1 MIQIQEWIYQILR
14 MIKNSSAI
22 LIILIAGLFWSF
34 GPLVVRYI
42 DDAQLIPWQYLF
54 FRGSIIF
61 LVLNIYLFLAE
72 GLKFTKNYNKIGL
85 SGLIGGVSLGIAN
98 ISFILSITTTTA
110 AVTMMMLATQPFVA
124 AILAYVFLKE
134 KISMTTFIAIVVAAG
149 GIIFMSLDSKGEGSL
164 FGLINGLL
172 SSLGFAGFTVSLRWR
187 RETPKFTTVAIAGI
201 FCAAVAILV
210 LIFNDDNIFISI
222 KNSSLSALHGFLVC
236 SGLILFSI
244 KSKDLP
250 ATDLTLLSLTEVLG
264 GIFWVWL
271 PLFGINEVPTANT
284 LIGGGII
291 TTAIIFYAFNTKQPL
306 SSRYVW
312 VKKK

>member
-1 MIQIQEWIYQILR
+1 

-22 LIILIAGLFWSF
+22 LIVLIAGIFWSF
-34 GPLVVRYI
+34 GPLVVRHI
-42 DDAQLIPWQYLF
+42 DNAQLIPWQYLF
-54 FRGSIIF
+54 FRGSVIF

-72 GLKFTKNYNKIGL
+72 GQKFIGNYSRIGL

-124 AILAYVFLKE
+124 AILAYIFLKE
-134 KISMTTFIAIVVAAG
+134 KISKTTFIAITVAAA
-149 GIIFMSLDSKGEGSL
+149 GIIFMSLDSKGEGTL

-187 RETPKFTTVAIAGI
+187 KNTPKFTTVAIAGI
-201 FCAAVAILV
+201 FCSAVAILV
-210 LIFNDDNIFISI
+210 LLFNDSNILISL

-236 SGLILFSI
+236 TGLILFSM
-244 KSKDLP
+244 KSRYLP

-271 PLFGINEVPTANT
+271 PWFGINEVPSVNT
-284 LIGGGII
+284 LIGGAII
-291 TTAIIFYAFNTKQPL
+291 ISAIIFYGYNTKRVLQ
-306 SSRYVW
+306 SRYV
-312 VKKK
+312 

>member
-1 MIQIQEWIYQILR
+1 

-22 LIILIAGLFWSF
+22 VIVLIAGIFWSF
-34 GPLVVRYI
+34 GPLVVRHI
-42 DDAQLIPWQYLF
+42 DNAQLIPWQYLF
-54 FRGSIIF
+54 FRGSVIF
-61 LVLNIYLFLAE
+61 LVINIYLFFAE
-72 GLKFTKNYNKIGL
+72 GQNFLGNYKKIGL

-110 AVTMMMLATQPFVA
+110 AITMMMLATQPFVA
-124 AILAYVFLKE
+124 AILAYIFLKE
-134 KISMTTFIAIVVAAG
+134 KISKTTLIAIIIASG
-149 GIIFMSLDSKGEGSL
+149 GIIFMSYDSQGEGSL

-187 RETPKFTTVAIAGI
+187 KKTPKFTTVAIAGV
-201 FCAAVAILV
+201 FCAAIAILV
-210 LIFNDDNIFISI
+210 LIFNDNNIFISI

-236 SGLILFSI
+236 TGLILFSI
-244 KSKDLP
+244 KSRYLP

-271 PLFGINEVPTANT
+271 PLFGINEVPTVNT

-291 TTAIIFYAFNTKQPL
+291 TSAIIFYAFNTKRPL
-306 SSRYVW
+306 SSRYIW
-312 VKKK
+312 VKK

>member
-1 MIQIQEWIYQILR
+1 

-22 LIILIAGLFWSF
+22 VIVLIAGIFWSF
-34 GPLVVRYI
+34 GPLVVRHI
-42 DDAQLIPWQYLF
+42 DNAQLIPWQYLF
-54 FRGSIIF
+54 FRGSVIF

-72 GLKFTKNYNKIGL
+72 GQKFMGNYSRIGL

-124 AILAYVFLKE
+124 AILAYIFLKE
-134 KISMTTFIAIVVAAG
+134 KISKTTFIAITVAAA
-149 GIIFMSLDSKGEGSL
+149 GIIFMSLDSKGEGTL

-187 RETPKFTTVAIAGI
+187 KNTPKFTTVAIAGI
-201 FCAAVAILV
+201 FCSAVAILV
-210 LIFNDDNIFISI
+210 LLFNDSSILISL

-236 SGLILFSI
+236 TGLILFSM
-244 KSKDLP
+244 KSKYLP

-271 PLFGINEVPTANT
+271 PLFGINEVPSVNT
-284 LIGGGII
+284 LIGGAII
-291 TTAIIFYAFNTKQPL
+291 ISAIIFYGYNTKRVLQ
-306 SSRYVW
+306 SRYV
-312 VKKK
+312 

>member
-1 MIQIQEWIYQILR
+1 

-22 LIILIAGLFWSF
+22 LIVLIAGVFWSF
-34 GPLVVRYI
+34 GPLVVRHI
-42 DDAQLIPWQYLF
+42 DNAQLIPWQYLF
-54 FRGSIIF
+54 FRGSVIF

-72 GLKFTKNYNKIGL
+72 GQKFIGNYSRIGL

-124 AILAYVFLKE
+124 AILAYIFLKE
-134 KISMTTFIAIVVAAG
+134 KISKTTLIAITVAAA
-149 GIIFMSLDSKGEGSL
+149 GIIFMSLDSKGEGTL

-187 RETPKFTTVAIAGI
+187 KNTPKFTTVAIAGI
-201 FCAAVAILV
+201 FCSAVAILV
-210 LIFNDDNIFISI
+210 LLFNDSNILISL

-236 SGLILFSI
+236 SGLILFSM
-244 KSKDLP
+244 KSRYLP

-271 PLFGINEVPTANT
+271 PWFGINEVPSVNT
-284 LIGGGII
+284 LIGGAII
-291 TTAIIFYAFNTKQPL
+291 IFAIIFYGFNTKRVLQ
-306 SSRYVW
+306 SRYV
-312 VKKK
+312 

>member
-1 MIQIQEWIYQILR
+1 
-14 MIKNSSAI
+14 MIKNNSAI

-42 DDAQLIPWQYLF
+42 DDAHLIPWQYFF

-61 LVLNIYLFLAE
+61 LVLNIYLFLSE
-72 GLKFTKNYNKIGL
+72 GIKFISNYNRIGL

-98 ISFILSITTTTA
+98 ITFILSITTTTA

-134 KISMTTFIAIVVAAG
+134 KISLTTLIAIIIAAA
-149 GIIFMSLDSKGEGSL
+149 GIIFMSFDSKGEGTL
-164 FGLINGLL
+164 FGLLNGLL

-187 RETPKFTTVAIAGI
+187 KKTPKFTTVSIAGI
-201 FCAAVAILV
+201 FCAIVAVLV
-210 LIFNDDNIFISI
+210 LILNDSNIFISV

-236 SGLILFSI
+236 TGLILYSA
-244 KSKDLP
+244 KSKYLP

-271 PLFGINEVPTANT
+271 PIFGINEVPSVNT
-284 LIGGGII
+284 LIGGAII
-291 TTAIIFYAFNTKQPL
+291 TSAIIFYGVNTKRL
-306 SSRYVW
+306 LLSRYV
-312 VKKK
+312 

>member
-1 MIQIQEWIYQILR
+1 

-22 LIILIAGLFWSF
+22 LIVLIAGIFWSF
-34 GPLVVRYI
+34 GPLVVRHI
-42 DDAQLIPWQYLF
+42 DNAQLIPWQYLF
-54 FRGSIIF
+54 FRGSVIF

-72 GLKFTKNYNKIGL
+72 GQKFMGNYSRIGL

-124 AILAYVFLKE
+124 AILAYIFLKE
-134 KISMTTFIAIVVAAG
+134 KISKTTFIAITVAAA
-149 GIIFMSLDSKGEGSL
+149 GIIFMSLDNKGEGTL

-187 RETPKFTTVAIAGI
+187 KNTPKFTTVAIAGI
-201 FCAAVAILV
+201 FCSAVAILV
-210 LIFNDDNIFISI
+210 LLFNDNNILISL

-236 SGLILFSI
+236 TGLILFSM
-244 KSKDLP
+244 KSRYLP

-271 PLFGINEVPTANT
+271 PWFGINEVPSVNT
-284 LIGGGII
+284 LIGGAII
-291 TTAIIFYAFNTKQPL
+291 ISAIIFYGFNTKRVLQ
-306 SSRYVW
+306 SRYV
-312 VKKK
+312 

>member
-1 MIQIQEWIYQILR
+1 

-22 LIILIAGLFWSF
+22 LIVLIAGIFWSF
-34 GPLVVRYI
+34 GPLVVRHI
-42 DDAQLIPWQYLF
+42 DNAQLIPWQYLF
-54 FRGSIIF
+54 FRGSVIF

-72 GLKFTKNYNKIGL
+72 GQKFIGNYSRIGL

-124 AILAYVFLKE
+124 AILAYIFLKE
-134 KISMTTFIAIVVAAG
+134 KISKTTLIAITVAAG

-187 RETPKFTTVAIAGI
+187 KNTPKFTTVAVAGI
-201 FCAAVAILV
+201 FCSIFALCVIL
-210 LIFNDDNIFISI
+210 LTNDNVFVSL
-222 KNSSLSALHGFLVC
+222 KSSSLSALHGFLVC
-236 SGLILFSI
+236 SGLILYSA
-244 KSKDLP
+244 KSKYLP
-250 ATDLTLLSLTEVLG
+250 AAELTLLSLTEVLG

-271 PLFGINEVPTANT
+271 PLFGINEVPTTNT
-284 LIGGGII
+284 LIGGAII
-291 TTAIIFYAFNTKQPL
+291 SFSIIFYAY
-306 SSRYVW
+306 SSKRKMVRYS
-312 VKKK
+312 

>member
-1 MIQIQEWIYQILR
+1 
-14 MIKNSSAI
+14 
-22 LIILIAGLFWSF
+22 
-34 GPLVVRYI
+34 
-42 DDAQLIPWQYLF
+42 
-54 FRGSIIF
+54 
-61 LVLNIYLFLAE
+61 
-72 GLKFTKNYNKIGL
+72 
-85 SGLIGGVSLGIAN
+85 
-98 ISFILSITTTTA
+98 
-110 AVTMMMLATQPFVA
+110 
-124 AILAYVFLKE
+124 LKE

-187 RETPKFTTVAIAGI
+187 KKTPKFTTVAIAGI

-210 LIFNDDNIFISI
+210 LIFNDDNIFISV

-271 PLFGINEVPTANT
+271 PIFGINEVPTANT
-284 LIGGGII
+284 LIGGAII
-291 TTAIIFYAFNTKQPL
+291 IFAIIFYGYNTKRNLQ
-306 SSRYVW
+306 SRYV
-312 VKKK
+312 

>member
-1 MIQIQEWIYQILR
+1 VLIYLIHQ

-22 LIILIAGLFWSF
+22 LIILIAGVFWSF
-34 GPLVVRYI
+34 GPLVVRHI
-42 DDAQLIPWQYLF
+42 DNAQLIPWQYLF
-54 FRGSIIF
+54 FRGSVIF

-72 GLKFTKNYNKIGL
+72 GQKFIDNYNRIGL

-124 AILAYVFLKE
+124 AILAYIFLKE
-134 KISMTTFIAIVVAAG
+134 KISKTTFIAITVAAA
-149 GIIFMSLDSKGEGSL
+149 GIIFMSLDSKEEGTL

-187 RETPKFTTVAIAGI
+187 KNTPKFTTVAIAGI
-201 FCAAVAILV
+201 FCSAVAILV
-210 LIFNDDNIFISI
+210 LLFNDSSILISL

-236 SGLILFSI
+236 TGLILFSM
-244 KSKDLP
+244 KSRFLP

-271 PLFGINEVPTANT
+271 PWFGINEVPSVNT
-284 LIGGGII
+284 LIGGAII
-291 TTAIIFYAFNTKQPL
+291 IFAIIFYGFNTRRVLQ
-306 SSRYVW
+306 SRYV
-312 VKKK
+312 

>member
-1 MIQIQEWIYQILR
+1 

-22 LIILIAGLFWSF
+22 LIVLIAGIFWSF
-34 GPLVVRYI
+34 GPLVVRHI
-42 DDAQLIPWQYLF
+42 DNAQLIPWQYLF
-54 FRGSIIF
+54 FRGSVIF

-72 GLKFTKNYNKIGL
+72 GQKFIGNYSRIGL

-110 AVTMMMLATQPFVA
+110 AITMMMLATQPFVA

-134 KISMTTFIAIVVAAG
+134 KISKTTLIAIIIAAA
-149 GIIFMSLDSKGEGSL
+149 GIIFISFDSKGEGTL

-187 RETPKFTTVAIAGI
+187 KRTPKFTTVAIAGI
-201 FCAAVAILV
+201 FCSAVAILV
-210 LIFNDDNIFISI
+210 LLFNDSNILISL

-271 PLFGINEVPTANT
+271 PWFGINEIPSANT
-284 LIGGGII
+284 LIGGVI
-291 TTAIIFYAFNTKQPL
+291 IIFAITFYGFNAKRILQ
-306 SSRYVW
+306 SRYV
-312 VKKK
+312 

>member
-1 MIQIQEWIYQILR
+1 

-22 LIILIAGLFWSF
+22 LVVLIAGLFWSF

-42 DDAQLIPWQYLF
+42 DDAHLIPWQYLF
-54 FRGSIIF
+54 FRGSVIF

-72 GLKFTKNYNKIGL
+72 GHKFTKNYNKIGL
-85 SGLIGGVSLGIAN
+85 SGVIGGVSLGIAN

-124 AILAYVFLKE
+124 AILAYFFLKE
-134 KISMTTFIAIVVAAG
+134 KISKTTLIAIIVAAG

-164 FGLINGLL
+164 FGLFNGLL

-187 RETPKFTTVAIAGI
+187 KKTPKFTTVAIAGI

-210 LIFNDDNIFISI
+210 LIFYDSNILISV

-236 SGLILFSI
+236 SGLILFSM
-244 KSKDLP
+244 KSRYLP

-271 PLFGINEVPTANT
+271 PIFGINEVPTANT

-291 TTAIIFYAFNTKQPL
+291 TAAIIFYAFNTKQPL

-312 VKKK
+312 VKK

>member
-1 MIQIQEWIYQILR
+1 

-22 LIILIAGLFWSF
+22 LIVLIAGIFWSF
-34 GPLVVRYI
+34 GPLVVRHI
-42 DDAQLIPWQYLF
+42 DNAQLIPWQYLF
-54 FRGSIIF
+54 FRGSVIF

-72 GLKFTKNYNKIGL
+72 GQKFINNYRKIGL

-124 AILAYVFLKE
+124 AILAYIFLKE
-134 KISMTTFIAIVVAAG
+134 KISKTTFIAITVAAA
-149 GIIFMSLDSKGEGSL
+149 GIIFMSLDSKGEGTL

-187 RETPKFTTVAIAGI
+187 KNTPKFTTVAIAGI
-201 FCAAVAILV
+201 FCSAVAILV
-210 LIFNDDNIFISI
+210 LLFNDSNILISL

-236 SGLILFSI
+236 TGLILFSM
-244 KSKDLP
+244 KSKYLP

-271 PLFGINEVPTANT
+271 PWFGINEVPSTNT
-284 LIGGGII
+284 LIGGAII
-291 TTAIIFYAFNTKQPL
+291 IFAIIFYGFNTKRVLQ
-306 SSRYVW
+306 SRYV
-312 VKKK
+312 

>member
-1 MIQIQEWIYQILR
+1 

-22 LIILIAGLFWSF
+22 LIVLIAGIFWSF
-34 GPLVVRYI
+34 GPLVVRHI
-42 DDAQLIPWQYLF
+42 DNAQLIPWQYLF
-54 FRGSIIF
+54 FRGSVIF

-72 GLKFTKNYNKIGL
+72 GQKFIGNYSRIGL

-110 AVTMMMLATQPFVA
+110 AITMMMLATQPFVA

-134 KISMTTFIAIVVAAG
+134 KISKTTLIAIIIAAA
-149 GIIFMSLDSKGEGSL
+149 GIIFISFDSKEEGTL

-187 RETPKFTTVAIAGI
+187 KKTPKFTTVAIAGI
-201 FCAAVAILV
+201 FCSAVAILV
-210 LIFNDDNIFISI
+210 LLFNDSNILISL

-236 SGLILFSI
+236 SGLILFSM
-244 KSKDLP
+244 KSRYLP

-271 PLFGINEVPTANT
+271 PWFGINEIPSTNT
-284 LIGGGII
+284 LIGGATIVFAI
-291 TTAIIFYAFNTKQPL
+291 TFYGFNAKRVLQ
-306 SSRYVW
+306 SRYV
-312 VKKK
+312 

>member
-1 MIQIQEWIYQILR
+1 MSKDR
-14 MIKNSSAI
+14 TASAI
-22 LIILIAGLFWSF
+22 FVVLVAGLLWSF
-34 GPLVVRYI
+34 GPLVVRNI
-42 DDAQLIPWQYLF
+42 DNAQLIPWQYLF
-54 FRGSIIF
+54 FRGSVIF

-72 GLKFTKNYNKIGL
+72 GQKFIGNYSRIGL

-124 AILAYVFLKE
+124 AILAYIFLKE
-134 KISMTTFIAIVVAAG
+134 KISKTTFIAITVAAA
-149 GIIFMSLDSKGEGSL
+149 GIIFMSLDSKGEGTL

-187 RETPKFTTVAIAGI
+187 KNTPKFTTVAIAGI

-210 LIFNDDNIFISI
+210 LLFNDSNILISL

-236 SGLILFSI
+236 TGLILFSM
-244 KSKDLP
+244 KSKYLP

-271 PLFGINEVPTANT
+271 PWFGINEVPSVNT
-284 LIGGGII
+284 LIGGAII
-291 TTAIIFYAFNTKQPL
+291 ISAIIFYGYNTKRVLQ
-306 SSRYVW
+306 SRYV
-312 VKKK
+312 

>member
-1 MIQIQEWIYQILR
+1 

-22 LIILIAGLFWSF
+22 IIVLIAGLFWSF

-42 DDAQLIPWQYLF
+42 DNAHLIPSQYLLS
-54 FRGSIIF
+54 RGSVIF

-72 GLKFTKNYNKIGL
+72 GQKFTNNYNKIGL

-124 AILAYVFLKE
+124 AILAYIFLKE
-134 KISMTTFIAIVVAAG
+134 KISKTTLIAITIAAA
-149 GIIFMSLDSKGEGSL
+149 GIIFISFDSEGEGSL

-187 RETPKFTTVAIAGI
+187 KRTPKFTTVAIAGI

-210 LIFNDDNIFISI
+210 LLFNDSNIFISL

-236 SGLILFSI
+236 TGLILFSM
-244 KSKDLP
+244 KSKFLP
-250 ATDLTLLSLTEVLG
+250 ATDLTLLSLTEVIG

-271 PLFGINEVPTANT
+271 PWFGINEIPSVNT
-284 LIGGGII
+284 LIGGAII
-291 TTAIIFYAFNTKQPL
+291 IFAIIFYGFNTKRVLQ
-306 SSRYVW
+306 SRYV
-312 VKKK
+312 

>member
-1 MIQIQEWIYQILR
+1 

-22 LIILIAGLFWSF
+22 IIVLIAGLFWSF

-42 DDAQLIPWQYLF
+42 DNAHLIPWQYLF
-54 FRGSIIF
+54 FRGSVIF
-61 LVLNIYLFLAE
+61 LVLNIYLFLVE
-72 GLKFTKNYNKIGL
+72 GQKFTNNYNKIGL
-85 SGLIGGVSLGIAN
+85 SGFIGGLSLGIAN

-124 AILAYVFLKE
+124 AILAYIFLKE
-134 KISMTTFIAIVVAAG
+134 KISKTTLIAITIAAA
-149 GIIFMSLDSKGEGSL
+149 GIIFISFDSEGEGSL

-172 SSLGFAGFTVSLRWR
+172 SSLGFAGFTVSLRWKKR
-187 RETPKFTTVAIAGI
+187 TPKFTTVAIAGI

-210 LIFNDDNIFISI
+210 LLFNDSNIFISL

-236 SGLILFSI
+236 TGLILFSM
-244 KSKDLP
+244 KSKFLP

-271 PLFGINEVPTANT
+271 PWFGINEIPSVNT
-284 LIGGGII
+284 LIGGAII
-291 TTAIIFYAFNTKQPL
+291 IFAIIFYGFNTKRVLQ
-306 SSRYVW
+306 SRYV
-312 VKKK
+312 

>member
-1 MIQIQEWIYQILR
+1 

-22 LIILIAGLFWSF
+22 LIVLIAGIFWSF
-34 GPLVVRYI
+34 GPLVVRHI
-42 DDAQLIPWQYLF
+42 DNAQLIPWQYLF
-54 FRGSIIF
+54 FRGSVIF

-72 GLKFTKNYNKIGL
+72 GQKFIGNYSRIGL

-124 AILAYVFLKE
+124 AILAYIFLKE
-134 KISMTTFIAIVVAAG
+134 KISKTTFIAITVAAA
-149 GIIFMSLDSKGEGSL
+149 GIIFMSLDSKGEGTL

-187 RETPKFTTVAIAGI
+187 KNTPKFTTVAIAGI
-201 FCAAVAILV
+201 FCSAVAILV
-210 LIFNDDNIFISI
+210 LLFNDSTILISL

-236 SGLILFSI
+236 TGLILFSM
-244 KSKDLP
+244 KSKYLP

-271 PLFGINEVPTANT
+271 PWFGINEVPSVNT
-284 LIGGGII
+284 LIGGAII
-291 TTAIIFYAFNTKQPL
+291 ITAIIFYGYNTKRVLQ
-306 SSRYVW
+306 SRYV
-312 VKKK
+312 

>member
-1 MIQIQEWIYQILR
+1 

-187 RETPKFTTVAIAGI
+187 RKTPKFTTVAIAGI
-201 FCAAVAILV
+201 FCSAVAILV
-210 LIFNDDNIFISI
+210 LILNDDNIFISV

-271 PLFGINEVPTANT
+271 PIFGINEVPTANT

-291 TTAIIFYAFNTKQPL
+291 TAAIIFYAFNTKQPL

>member
-1 MIQIQEWIYQILR
+1 

-22 LIILIAGLFWSF
+22 LIVLIAGVFWSF
-34 GPLVVRYI
+34 GPLVVRHI
-42 DDAQLIPWQYLF
+42 DNAQLIPWQYLF
-54 FRGSIIF
+54 FRGSVIF

-72 GLKFTKNYNKIGL
+72 GQKFIGNYSRIGL

-124 AILAYVFLKE
+124 AILAYIFLKE
-134 KISMTTFIAIVVAAG
+134 KISKTTFIAITVAAA
-149 GIIFMSLDSKGEGSL
+149 GIIFMSLDSKGEGTL

-187 RETPKFTTVAIAGI
+187 KNTPKFTTVAIAGI
-201 FCAAVAILV
+201 FCSAVAILV
-210 LIFNDDNIFISI
+210 LLFNDSNILISL

-236 SGLILFSI
+236 SGLILFSM
-244 KSKDLP
+244 KSRYLP

-271 PLFGINEVPTANT
+271 PWFGINEVPSVNT
-284 LIGGGII
+284 LIGGAII
-291 TTAIIFYAFNTKQPL
+291 IFAIIFYGFNTKRVLQ
-306 SSRYVW
+306 SRYV
-312 VKKK
+312 

>member
-1 MIQIQEWIYQILR
+1 

-22 LIILIAGLFWSF
+22 IIVLIAGLFWSF

-42 DDAQLIPWQYLF
+42 DNAQLIPWQYLF
-54 FRGSIIF
+54 FRGSVIF

-72 GLKFTKNYNKIGL
+72 GQKFINNYNKIGL

-124 AILAYVFLKE
+124 AILAYIFLKE
-134 KISMTTFIAIVVAAG
+134 KISKTTLIAITIAAA
-149 GIIFMSLDSKGEGSL
+149 GIIFMSLDSEGEGSL

-187 RETPKFTTVAIAGI
+187 KRTPKFTTVAIAGI

-210 LIFNDDNIFISI
+210 LLFNDSNIFISL

-236 SGLILFSI
+236 TGLILFSM
-244 KSKDLP
+244 KSKYLP

-271 PLFGINEVPTANT
+271 PWFGINEVPSVNT
-284 LIGGGII
+284 LIGGAII
-291 TTAIIFYAFNTKQPL
+291 VFAIIFYGINTKRVLQ
-306 SSRYVW
+306 SRYV
-312 VKKK
+312 